1 MKVSELAQLADVTA
15 DTVRHYT
22 RIGLLKPERD
32 PNNRYQLY
40 QMEDVKQLRFIQKA
54 RLLGFSLQQIATIVH
69 HEHKGLS
76 PCPMVRDLMS
86 QQLPKV
92 REQIAELQQQL
103 QRMEQA
109 MTSWEKMPDGVA
121 EDNSICPLIEYWNK
135 QQDSRDE

>member
-40 QMEDVKQLRFIQKA
+40 KMEDVKQLRFIQKA

-86 QQLPKV
+86 QHLPKV

-121 EDNSICPLIEYWNK
+121 EDNSICPLIEYWNN

>member
-40 QMEDVKQLRFIQKA
+40 KMEDVKQLRFIQKA

-76 PCPMVRDLMS
+76 PCPMVRELMS
-86 QQLPKV
+86 QHLPKV
-92 REQIAELQQQL
+92 RKQIVELQQQL

-121 EDNSICPLIEYWNK
+121 EDNSICPLIEYWNN
-135 QQDSRDE
+135 QQDSRNE

>member
-40 QMEDVKQLRFIQKA
+40 KIEDVKQLRFIQKA

-86 QQLPKV
+86 QHLPKV

-121 EDNSICPLIEYWNK
+121 EDNSICPLIEYWNN